1 MPRKITPYS
10 LKPWRAV
17 TAALVIAAPL
27 LAYQHL
33 SASPAFAQTSAA
45 ATASSG
51 GLEKEEQLR
60 KKEQQK
66 YVREH
71 SDPSGKV
78 PSGAYI
84 QGMEHVRQ
92 MKVAP
97 HIGAKPLGETPAVS
111 TNPANK

>member
-33 SASPAFAQTSAA
+33 GARLAFAQTSAA
-45 ATASSG
+45 TAASG
-51 GLEKEEQLR
+51 GLEKEQELR
-60 KKEQQK
+60 KKQQEK

-84 QGMEHVRQ
+84 KGMEHVRQ

-97 HIGAKPLGETPAVS
+97 HIGAKPLGESPANS